1 MDKFLKKCN
10 IKLLR
15 DEAVLIEDAFY
26 LYGRPDYERPGRGI
40 EKRKTPEEITE
51 ELDKRDVY
59 KRQELLYT
67 EIDFT
72 TSN

>member
-1 MDKFLKKCN
+1 MNRRGKKQSDIRMDKFLKKCN

-40 EKRKTPEEITE
+40 EAKDTG
-51 ELDKRDVY
+51 RDY
-59 KRQELLYT
+59 GRAG
-67 EIDFT
+67 
-72 TSN
+72 